1 MLSVDRT
8 LIIGSRLDVEIG
20 RAVDEG
26 QRTGLYRGDG
36 SVVDRIPASFE
47 QRYRSRLYFE
57 RSVRHHAVAE
67 HEICE
72 IRLEYIISAARF
84 VSRIFACVERDVIAA
99 HHTREH
105 GRRIVVILRSVVS
118 L

>member
-8 LIIGSRLDVEIG
+8 LIIGSRLNVEIG
-20 RAVDEG
+20 RAVDKG

-36 SVVDRIPASFE
+36 SIVDRIPASFE
-47 QRYRSRLYFE
+47 QRYRSRLYFK

-67 HEICE
+67 QEICE
-72 IRLEYIISAARF
+72 IRLEYISAARF
-84 VSRIFACVERDVIAA
+84 VNRICACVERDVIAA

-105 GRRIVVILRSVVS
+105 GRRIVVIHRSVVS